1 MFNLIRAFVRHP
13 VAPNL
18 AMLVMIIAGIWATSN
33 LTRQLLPAFA
43 INIVTISVEWPGASA
58 EDVETSLTQPL
69 EDALLGLDE
78 VRNITS
84 ASREGAS
91 TVDIEYALETDMG
104 AALDQVKNEVAQI
117 RNLPNSAE
125 EPKITLVNRNER
137 VARVV
142 LTGPVR
148 EQLKPIAER
157 LERELRARGISRI
170 DVIGLPQEEIAI
182 NIAPERLSEMN
193 MSLQE
198 VADRVRSSSLNVPAG
213 SIGSRDVARQLR
225 SEDEARTVQQFNEV
239 PIATDSGGK
248 LITLRDIADIS
259 RRAKDNE
266 IAFFSDGRPAVELQ
280 INRSENEDALT
291 VAGKMNSWLETSR
304 ADLPPN
310 VELAVYDEVWR
321 SVDDRIG
328 LMLDNAISGL
338 VLVLIV
344 LYIFLNG
351 RVAFWVAVGIPVS
364 VFAALMALYLLGG
377 TINVMTL
384 FAMIMTFGI
393 IVDDAIVVGEEAVTR
408 FQNGEGPV
416 AAAENAATSMFA
428 PVTAA
433 SLTTVAAFAPLLA
446 IGGPTGSILFAI
458 PLVVICVVIA
468 SLIECFVVLPGHLRH
483 SLQGTVEEK
492 PAQWRRAIDVRF
504 NAFREG
510 KFKTFVERAINDRRT
525 TLAIACA
532 GIIVAIG
539 LLAGGRIGFAFF
551 PQPDGT
557 TITASAR
564 FVSGSPPERMEAFL
578 QEAVRVVRQIEA
590 DSGENF
596 IKLVVAKQNENSQGD
611 VGAHIGAITLEL
623 TRPDTRM
630 DWSNQ
635 RIIREWQQRIVQPPG
650 MEFFLIKSSRGGVPG
665 SDLDISLTGAG
676 AEQLK
681 LASLDLQNR
690 LREITGVSGVR
701 DDLAYGKE
709 QLIFELSPTGRAIGL
724 TGESLGNQLRTYF
737 EGELVQIFQD
747 GGDDIEVR
755 LRLDERNRDTLRSL
769 SSLPVV
775 LSDGSKASLA
785 NVAELSYA
793 RGFDDL
799 KHNNG
804 RLSVRITGDVDPAL
818 NNSNAIRASL
828 SRSTM
833 DEIANTYGVQWRY
846 VGKAEEQS
854 ESVGGIGVA
863 LPLAL
868 LMIYI
873 ILAWVFGSYVWP
885 IAVMSVIPFGLVGA
899 IFGHWLLGFEMTMM
913 SIFGIFGL
921 MGIVINDSIILTVAF
936 KSLREAGVAAKDA
949 AVQASQRRLRA
960 VLLTSL
966 TTIVGVLPLLF
977 ETALQAQFLKP
988 MVISLS
994 FGLAFGTLIVLFLL
1008 PAMLTGIESLRQIF
1022 ARVRSNI
1029 IAMLPEDRGAIFAG
1043 ISRRFTHEDPASPTT
1058 NSNTGTKP

>member
-1 MFNLIRAFVRHP
+1 MNNLIRAFVRHP

-18 AMLVMIIAGIWATSN
+18 AMLVMIIAGIWATSS

-43 INIVTISVEWPGASA
+43 INIVTINVEWPGASA
-58 EDVETSLTQPL
+58 QDVETSLTQPL

-78 VRNITS
+78 VRAITS
-84 ASREGAS
+84 ASRDGAS

-117 RNLPNSAE
+117 RNLPESAE

-142 LTGPVR
+142 LSGPVQ
-148 EQLKPIAER
+148 EQLRPLAER
-157 LERELRARGISRI
+157 FERELRARGLSRI
-170 DVIGLPQEEIAI
+170 EIIGLPQEEIAI
-182 NIAPERLSEMN
+182 DIAPERLSEMN
-193 MSLQE
+193 MSLE
-198 VADRVRSSSLNVPAG
+198 DVANRVRGTSLNVPAG

-225 SEDEARTVQQFNEV
+225 SEDAARTVEEFNDIPV
-239 PIATDSGGK
+239 STDSGGK
-248 LITLRDIADIS
+248 LITLRDIATIS

-266 IAFFSDGRPAVELQ
+266 IRFFANGRPAVELQ
-280 INRSENEDALT
+280 INRSEAEDALT
-291 VAGKMNSWLETSR
+291 VAGNMNGWVEQAR
-304 ADLPPN
+304 AGLPPN
-310 VELAVYDEVWR
+310 VQLDVYDEVWR
-321 SVDDRIG
+321 SVDERID
-328 LMLDNAISGL
+328 LMVSNAFSGL

-364 VFAALMALYLLGG
+364 VFAALMALYLFGG

-393 IVDDAIVVGEEAVTR
+393 IVDDAIVVAEEAVTR
-408 FQNGEGPV
+408 FQNGEGPLN
-416 AAAENAATSMFA
+416 AAENAATSMFA

-433 SLTTVAAFAPLLA
+433 SLTTVAAFAPLMA

-458 PLVVICVVIA
+458 PLVVICVVLA
-468 SLIECFVVLPGHLRH
+468 SLVECFVVLPGHLRH
-483 SLQGTVEEK
+483 SLQGTVEHQ
-492 PAQWRRAIDVRF
+492 PAGWRRAIDVRF
-504 NAFREG
+504 NRFREDT
-510 KFKTFVERAINDRRT
+510 FKPWVAHAIKERRT
-525 TLAIACA
+525 TLAIAFA

-539 LLAGGRIGFAFF
+539 LLAGGRIGFSFF

-564 FVSGSPPERMEAFL
+564 FVSGSPPERMEQFL
-578 QEAVRVVRQIEA
+578 VYAVDAVREVEQA
-590 DSGENF
+590 SGDNF

-623 TRPDTRM
+623 TKPDTRPE
-630 DWSNQ
+630 WTNQ
-635 RIIREWQQRIVQPPG
+635 RIIREWQRRVVQPPG

-665 SDLDISLTGAG
+665 ADLDISLTGVD
-676 AEQLK
+676 AETLK
-681 LASLDLQNR
+681 LASLDLQNSM
-690 LREITGVSGVR
+690 RELTGVSGVR

-709 QLIFELSPTGRAIGL
+709 QLIFEISPTGRAIGL
-724 TGESLGNQLRTYF
+724 DGESLGNQLRAYF

-747 GGDDIEVR
+747 KGEDVEVR
-755 LRLDERNRDTLRSL
+755 LRLAENNRDSLRSL
-769 SSLPVV
+769 SSLPIV
-775 LSDGSKASLA
+775 LDDGSKASLA
-785 NVAELSYA
+785 NVADLSYA

-804 RLSVRITGDVDPAL
+804 LLAARVTADVDRAL
-818 NNSNAIRASL
+818 NNANAIRAGF
-828 SRSTM
+828 SRTVM
-833 DEIANTYGVQWRY
+833 PELVKNYGVNWRY

-885 IAVMSVIPFGLVGA
+885 LAVMSVIPFGLVGA
-899 IFGHWLLGFEMTMM
+899 VFGHWLLGFDMTMM
-913 SIFGIFGL
+913 SVFGIFGL

-936 KSLREAGVAAKDA
+936 KEYREAGMPAHEA
-949 AVQASQRRLRA
+949 AVNASGKRLRA

-994 FGLAFGTLIVLFLL
+994 FGLLFGTFIVLLLL
-1008 PAMLTGIESLRQIF
+1008 PALLTGIESLRQTLLN
-1022 ARVRSNI
+1022 VRSDLV
-1029 IAMLPEDRGAIFAG
+1029 ALLPANKLAIFSGLAARMT
-1043 ISRRFTHEDPASPTT
+1043 RRDPAT
-1058 NSNTGTKP
+1058 SNASGGES